1 MQFISFSF
9 KKTFNDGLKHRCI
22 EKKKIK
28 FIMTQTRA
36 CDAYT
41 LLTRGFY
48 ARETIADSNVDINK
62 LLMKRM
68 CENAG

>member
-1 MQFISFSF
+1 
-9 KKTFNDGLKHRCI
+9 
-22 EKKKIK
+22 
-28 FIMTQTRA
+28 MTQTRA

-41 LLTRGFY
+41 LLTMGFY